1 MKSDTSK
8 IKLAIA
14 INFMTSKNNNHECI
28 MHSKSDNIEMIND
41 KEDEVTEELFQIFF
55 FSRYQAGL
63 ETVMKGSN
71 FMLHCVY
78 LLYYKYHKIN
88 LKRGES

>member
-41 KEDEVTEELFQIFF
+41 KEDEVTEELFQSFF
-55 FSRYQAGL
+55 FFQISSWVGNSNEGQQFHASL
-63 ETVMKGSN
+63 CLFTV
-71 FMLHCVY
+71 L
-78 LLYYKYHKIN
+78 
-88 LKRGES
+88 